1 MVTGK
6 LMNAATL
13 QPAEL
18 ARLLQGKT
26 AQRVILAINLLLV
39 VWIATRLATLTWG
52 LLPQQEEPAQ
62 PVIAATGNAPA
73 KPDPDR
79 MLVRQLPGWHLM
91 GEVTA
96 VAEPVK
102 TATPVEAPDTQ
113 LKLTL
118 KGALA
123 SDDKDNARAIIAD
136 QRGQD
141 EHYAIGDTLPG
152 NAELSAIYPDRVILQ
167 RGGRYETLRLPTDIK
182 PGNNVY
188 SAVATPAAVR
198 SAQTPAERLRA
209 VRQQIQQQPSN
220 LARMLRVSP
229 ANDPDGNLVG
239 YSLAPGRDPQ
249 LFEDIGLQTGD
260 VVTEVNGLAL
270 TDPENSAQAL
280 QSLQSGDPVTLKL
293 LRDGVEQSLSLDSY
307 E

>member
-1 MVTGK
+1 
-6 LMNAATL
+6 MNAATL

-18 ARLLQGKT
+18 GRLLQGRT
-26 AQRVILAINLLLV
+26 AQRVILAVNLLLV
-39 VWIATRLATLTWG
+39 IWIAFRLAALTWG

-62 PVIAATGNAPA
+62 PVIAATGSIPA

-91 GEVTA
+91 GEVTVAA
-96 VAEPVK
+96 VPVK
-102 TATPVEAPDTQ
+102 VSTPVDAPDTQ
-113 LKLTL
+113 LKLIL
-118 KGALA
+118 KGSLA
-123 SDDKDNARAIIAD
+123 SDDKVNARAIIAD

-167 RGGRYETLRLPTDIK
+167 RSGRYETLRLPTDIK

-188 SAVATPAAVR
+188 SAVAAPAAVR
-198 SAQTPAERLRA
+198 SGQSPAERLRA
-209 VRQQIQQQPSN
+209 VRQQIQQQPAS
-220 LARMLRVSP
+220 LARMLRIAPV
-229 ANDPDGNLVG
+229 NDPEGNLIG
-239 YSLAPGRDPQ
+239 YSLAPGKDPQ
-249 LFEDIGLQTGD
+249 LFEQVGLQAGD

-270 TDPENSAQAL
+270 TDPQNSATAL
-280 QSLQSGDPVTLKL
+280 QSLQSGEPVTLKL
-293 LRDGVEQSLSLDSY
+293 LRDGEEQSLSLDGY